1 MGTFVFVGP
10 FLPQNEENSLF
21 TTALSQMNVSL
32 AAFYSFS
39 SLCYQKKL
47 QLLLGHGQ
55 CREP

>member
-1 MGTFVFVGP
+1 MDTFVFVGP
-10 FLPQNEENSLF
+10 FLPQNEEKSLF
-21 TTALSQMNVSL
+21 MMALSQMTVSL